1 MIKRVKLVI
10 SGRVQGVGFRYWVK
24 KTAWELGIAGWVKNL
39 SDGRVEAVFE
49 GNEML
54 IKKIINECWQG
65 PPLSKVDEVKVIR
78 EKVKEMKGFEIRKNS
93 VEFAILN

>member
-1 MIKRVKLVI
+1 MI

-49 GNEML
+49 GNEVL

-65 PPLSKVDEVKVIR
+65 PPLSKVNEVKVIR
-78 EKVKEMKGFEIRKNS
+78 GKAKGMKGFEIRKNS
-93 VEFAILN
+93 VKFAILN